1 VGPQRGW
8 SRFLQKLD
16 PPRRTRT
23 WAIIEANRTRLRPIL
38 MTTLMLIAGMIPIA
52 LGVGPGS
59 ASRASMAKVIV
70 GGQAMSLLLSLLV
83 TPVAYSLF
91 DDIAMWRKRRRAPRL
106 ASTRRIEE
114 TEPVAIS

>member
-1 VGPQRGW
+1 
-8 SRFLQKLD
+8 
-16 PPRRTRT
+16 
-23 WAIIEANRTRLRPIL
+23 

-52 LGVGPGS
+52 LGEGPGS

-91 DDIAMWRKRRRAPRL
+91 DDISLRRKSKIREPAERTA
-106 ASTRRIEE
+106 ASQEAALDTA
-114 TEPVAIS
+114 TATP